1 MHYPS
6 RRGAMLL
13 SRRSERS
20 SMDKTEQLVAEV
32 EVPVRMDLKPERV
45 QQALLRLPSWKLR
58 QGAVGIESTRR
69 FTTSQGA
76 TSFAAWSG
84 RLASKMGQPLKVDLV
99 GEQVTVALPGHP
111 VRGCTGGLTS
121 VVFKVADLI
130 GS

>member
-1 MHYPS
+1 
-6 RRGAMLL
+6 
-13 SRRSERS
+13 
-20 SMDKTEQLVAEV
+20 MDKTKELVAGVLMPEK
-32 EVPVRMDLKPERV
+32 MYLKPERV
-45 QQALLRLPSWKLR
+45 QEALLRLPSWKLR
-58 QGAVGIESTRR
+58 DGALGIESSRR

-76 TSFAAWSG
+76 FSFAALSC

-99 GEQVTVALPGHP
+99 GEQVILVLPGHP

>member
-1 MHYPS
+1 M
-6 RRGAMLL
+6 
-13 SRRSERS
+13 E
-20 SMDKTEQLVAEV
+20 KTEQVVAEV
-32 EVPVRMDLKPERV
+32 MMPVKMHLKPERV
-45 QQALLRLPSWKLR
+45 QEALLRLPSWKLR
-58 QGAVGIESTRR
+58 QGALGIESARR

-76 TSFAAWSG
+76 TSFAALSC

-99 GEQVTVALPGHP
+99 GEQVTVVLPGHP